1 MIAVIDYGM
10 GNLRSVQKALEAAGA
25 AATVTADPAVIRRS
39 EKVVFPGVGSFG
51 DAVKELKR
59 RRLDTAITGAIAEG
73 KPFLGLCLGLQLL
86 FEKSEEAPGVKGLGI
101 LPGEVKRFRF
111 PRSRRALKVPHMGWN
126 TITTAGRKR
135 RQRILSGIRDGSYVY
150 FVHSYYVKPRD
161 KKVVLTTTE
170 YGARFVSG
178 VRSGKVYGFRPECV
192 MGGNGSDE
200 LLALVARAFV
210 PGRGRIMTMRPTYLV
225 YETVAAGL
233 GAKLVEVP
241 FTREYRLPAALAGK
255 KADIFYLSNPNSPT
269 GTAVWPDEVEAFAK
283 RFRGLVV
290 VDEAYADFAR
300 FNCLKLARE
309 LPNVLVLRT
318 MSKSFSLAGL
328 RLGLALGPREV
339 ISTLMKLKDS
349 YNLSGLQLAAATAAL
364 SDMAHVRRNVK
375 RIVRTRERLIREL
388 VARGFLVLPSESNF
402 VMFHLGRR
410 LSRKLGAGPGAVKAL
425 RRRGVLVRH
434 YPGAGLRDALRVT
447 VGTEKEIDKFLS
459 ALDIVTK

>member
-1 MIAVIDYGM
+1 MAARRPKPRPSVARMSAYVPGEQPQPSEM
-10 GNLRSVQKALEAAGA
+10 GKLTKLNTNENPYPPSAKVA
-25 AATVTADPAVIRRS
+25 AAV
-39 EKVVFPGVGSFG
+39 
-51 DAVKELKR
+51 
-59 RRLDTAITGAIAEG
+59 
-73 KPFLGLCLGLQLL
+73 
-86 FEKSEEAPGVKGLGI
+86 
-101 LPGEVKRFRF
+101 
-111 PRSRRALKVPHMGWN
+111 RRAAKSLRIYPDPGQ
-126 TITTAGRKR
+126 GELRK
-135 RQRILSGIRDGSYVY
+135 L
-150 FVHSYYVKPRD
+150 
-161 KKVVLTTTE
+161 
-170 YGARFVSG
+170 A
-178 VRSGKVYGFRPECV
+178 GKVYGFGPECV
-192 MGGNGSDE
+192 MGANGSDE

-210 PGRGRIMTMRPTYLV
+210 PERGRIMTMRPTYLV

-241 FTREYRLPAALAGK
+241 FTREYGLPATLARK
-255 KADIFYLSNPNSPT
+255 KADVFYLANPNSPT
-269 GTAVWPDEVEAFAK
+269 GTAVWPDEVEAFARK
-283 RFRGLVV
+283 FRGLVV

-300 FNCLKLARE
+300 FNGLKLARK

-328 RLGLALGPREV
+328 RLGLAFGSKAV
-339 ISTLMKLKDS
+339 IATLMKLKDS

-434 YPGAGLRDALRVT
+434 YPGAGLRDALRIT

-459 ALDIVTK
+459 ALDIAAK